1 MAKEKST
8 GIYFKLS
15 PKEREQI
22 EKRMALTKT
31 NNMSAYIRKMCLDGI
46 IVNVDVTGLDV
57 IGKLLRNVAN
67 NANQIARQ
75 ANINGEID
83 RKDITTVN
91 EQLAEIRKCFGETLV
106 KISKI

>member
-8 GIYFKLS
+8 SIYFKLS

-31 NNMSAYIRKMCLDGI
+31 KNMSAYIRGMCLDGRI
-46 IVNVDVTGLDV
+46 INVEVSGLDT

-67 NANQIARQ
+67 NMNQIAKQ
-75 ANINGEID
+75 AN
-83 RKDITTVN
+83 V
-91 EQLAEIRKCFGETLV
+91 F
-106 KISKI
+106 